1 MSVDFNNV
9 LTRQHSGEE
18 DVVGEGDK
26 ATFSQSIKYTVL
38 IGKLL
43 PLLGNLLLIEV
54 GGKKESCIKTFPSM
68 QHKPF
73 TIYTGTGCSF
83 VCVKANMCV

>member
-1 MSVDFNNV
+1 MNEMSVDFNNV

-26 ATFSQSIKYTVL
+26 ATFPQSIKYTVL

-54 GGKKESCIKTFPSM
+54 RMGGKRKVVLKHFPQCSTDLS
-68 QHKPF
+68 PF
-73 TIYTGTGCSF
+73 TQTPG
-83 VCVKANMCV
+83 VVLCV

>member
-26 ATFSQSIKYTVL
+26 ATFPQSIKYTVL

-54 GGKKESCIKTFPSM
+54 RMGEKGKLYSNISIDAAQTFHHLHRH
-68 QHKPF
+68 Q
-73 TIYTGTGCSF
+73 
-83 VCVKANMCV
+83 V